1 VRRHASNASRQ
12 PPVVNA
18 DCFPRLAQLVVTD
31 HDQAIAPALKS
42 EASKEGADVPVWAQ
56 LFVVAFN
63 LVPSV
68 VDRTAHTVLARLLVL
83 PAKDCAVVFL
93 MSPPTL
99 ARENSRSLGLLVVL
113 AAPFLERLPM
123 H

>member
-1 VRRHASNASRQ
+1 
-12 PPVVNA
+12 
-18 DCFPRLAQLVVTD
+18 
-31 HDQAIAPALKS
+31 
-42 EASKEGADVPVWAQ
+42 VWAQ

-68 VDRTAHTVLARLLVL
+68 VDRTAHTVLARLFVL

-99 ARENSRSLGLLVVL
+99 ACESSRSLGLLVVL
-113 AAPFLERLPM
+113 AALLRAPADALTAHTATRNAGS
-123 H
+123 HR